1 MRDSALALGQV
12 SVICLLTR
20 TAVRAR
26 TWSLKAPAIV
36 RPTLPKTREEAT
48 AALAAPHRVERSMIA
63 SPAACRAC
71 VPRTPQDIEIYT
83 DYKLDE
89 SYTPQHIS
97 VRAGT
102 TFHDIQEV
110 YSMELE
116 EPTGWVKIPLG
127 DVSAESKCAAGRD
140 ARAAPDP
147 ATCTSGTGVRAPRR
161 RFTPATRARTVS
173 RQGLST
179 HVLHPARNHLL
190 PPERSRH
197 SHPAD
202 TGIQPCGVR
211 APSRPMTGYGS
222 PRTCGQR
229 PKPGYGYGPVHT
241 LRIAARVRAR
251 VCVCARDRRVF
262 WPGLRARG
270 QGSEQRSLTAT
281 TVPVARACA
290 GP

>member
-1 MRDSALALGQV
+1 
-12 SVICLLTR
+12 
-20 TAVRAR
+20 
-26 TWSLKAPAIV
+26 
-36 RPTLPKTREEAT
+36 
-48 AALAAPHRVERSMIA
+48 MIA

-147 ATCTSGTGVRAPRR
+147 ATCTSATGVRAPRR

-202 TGIQPCGVR
+202 TGVQPCGVR

-222 PRTCGQR
+222 LAPAGNDQSLAMATARCTRCGSPRAC
-229 PKPGYGYGPVHT
+229 
-241 LRIAARVRAR
+241 ARVYVCVRAIAVYSGR
-251 VCVCARDRRVF
+251 VC
-262 WPGLRARG
+262 
-270 QGSEQRSLTAT
+270 
-281 TVPVARACA
+281 VPVARALSNDLSRPRLCPWRA
-290 GP
+290 LAQARDTTRAAAPLRDA